1 MAPESSSFSS
11 LLNALNGYQC
21 GDTDMEVT
29 VTVMVMVMVR
39 AYALIRA
46 THQIRLRP

>member
-11 LLNALNGYQC
+11 LLNAFNGYQC
-21 GDTDMEVT
+21 GDTDTDTDME
-29 VTVMVMVMVR
+29 VMVMVR

-46 THQIRLRP
+46 THQIRVRP

>member
-11 LLNALNGYQC
+11 LLNAFNGYQC
-21 GDTDMEVT
+21 GDTDMEVM
-29 VTVMVMVMVR
+29 VMVMVMVR